1 MADAMLNASS
11 LSYAE
16 SYLPEDDVVASAR
29 ERAAELGCV
38 PIGAGGGAMLRVLA
52 AAVGAVNVV
61 EIGTGAGV
69 SGLYL
74 MAGMA
79 EAGQFVSIDV
89 ESENQ
94 RAAKEAY
101 TEAGIAATRYR
112 LINGSAPD
120 VLPRMRDEGYDL
132 VFVDADKTAYRVY
145 YEHALRMLRPGGV
158 MAFDNALWH
167 DRVADATV
175 RDAETTALRDL
186 GKAIREDER
195 LVAAL
200 VPVGDG
206 LLVAVK
212 R

>member
-1 MADAMLNASS
+1 MADAMVNQASVA
-11 LSYAE
+11 YAE
-16 SYLPEDDVVASAR
+16 SFIAEDDVMAKAR

-38 PIGAGGGAMLRVLA
+38 PIGAGGGATLRLLA
-52 AAVGAVNVV
+52 TAVGASNVI

-79 EAGQFVSIDV
+79 EGGQLVSIDI

-94 RAAKEAY
+94 RAAKEAF
-101 TEAGIAATRYR
+101 TDAGIAPTRYR

-120 VLPRMRDEGYDL
+120 VLPRMREAAYDM
-132 VFVDADKTAYRVY
+132 VFIDADKTAYGVY
-145 YEHALRMLRPGGV
+145 LDEALRMLRPGGV

-167 DRVADATV
+167 DRVADSSN
-175 RDAETTALRDL
+175 RDPDTLALREL
-186 GKAIREDER
+186 GKRVREDER
-195 LVAAL
+195 LVPAL
-200 VPVGDG
+200 LPVGDG
-206 LLVAVK
+206 LLVAAK